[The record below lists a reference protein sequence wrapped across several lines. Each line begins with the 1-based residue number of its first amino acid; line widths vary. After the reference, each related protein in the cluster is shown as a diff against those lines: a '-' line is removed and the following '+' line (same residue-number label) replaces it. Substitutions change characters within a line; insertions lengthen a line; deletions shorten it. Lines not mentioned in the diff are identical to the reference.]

1 MSCQV
6 GQHNWRDHGH
16 TMQRMVEMPFVLA
29 AVPEGTE
36 EMKLF
41 PLVPLC
47 APAEQATDWS
57 QANIQKY

>member
-1 MSCQV
+1 
-6 GQHNWRDHGH
+6 
-16 TMQRMVEMPFVLA
+16 MQRMVEVPFVLA
-29 AVPEGTE
+29 TPPEGTE
-36 EMKLF
+36 DTALF